1 MEDFDDFDCDGDD
14 FSDDF
19 GDYDSDGDFYDDGLN
34 EETQEDSE
42 QEDNGIGWEEIAI
55 IGGMVE
61 EFSEEKERRRL
72 EKKRDADRDRRNSHS

>member
-14 FSDDF
+14 FMD
-19 GDYDSDGDFYDDGLN
+19 DSDGDFGMDDGLN

-61 EFSEEKERRRL
+61 EFEEEKERRRL
-72 EKKRDADRDRRNSHS
+72 EKKRDADRNQRNNHS